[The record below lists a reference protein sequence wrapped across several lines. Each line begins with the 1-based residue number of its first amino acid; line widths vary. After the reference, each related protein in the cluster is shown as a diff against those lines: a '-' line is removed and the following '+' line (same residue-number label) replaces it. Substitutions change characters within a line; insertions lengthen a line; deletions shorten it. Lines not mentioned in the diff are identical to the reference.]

1 MMTQTLRKRLSLGA
15 LAALLVMGNAAAQ
28 AQAAQTQ
35 AAQAQ
40 NDAALVK
47 DFQTRV
53 EKYLNLHKI
62 TGIAK
67 KTTDSPDKLAEQKQ
81 QAAEKIRESRPAAKQ
96 GDIFTPEIGA
106 YFKKQIAATLQGP
119 EGAKVRASL
128 RRAEPL
134 PNIRLEVNQR
144 YPQKLPLQST
154 PPTLLLNL
162 PRLPGE
168 LQYRIVG
175 STLVLYDTLSN
186 LIVDLLPDAVTA
198 S

>member
-1 MMTQTLRKRLSLGA
+1 
-15 LAALLVMGNAAAQ
+15 
-28 AQAAQTQ
+28 
-35 AAQAQ
+35 
-40 NDAALVK
+40 LVK

-119 EGAKVRASL
+119 EGPKVRASL

-154 PPTLLLNL
+154 PLTLLLNL

>member
-1 MMTQTLRKRLSLGA
+1 LSLCVLGA
-15 LAALLVMGNAAAQ
+15 LFAGYTV
-28 AQAAQTQ
+28 
-35 AAQAQ
+35 AQAQ
-40 NDAALVK
+40 NAEAAVK
-47 DFQTRV
+47 DFQARV
-53 EKYLNLHKI
+53 AKYLDVHKA

-67 KTTDSPDKLAEQKQ
+67 KPTDSPGKLAEQKQ
-81 QAAEKIRESRPAAKQ
+81 QTAEKIRQSRAAARQ

-119 EGAKVRASL
+119 QGAKVRASM

-134 PNIRLEVNQR
+134 PNIHLEVNQP
-144 YPQKLPLQST
+144 YPQNLPLQST

-175 STLVLYDTLSN
+175 STLVLYDTASN
-186 LIVDLLPDAVTA
+186 LIVDFLPDAVPA

>member
-1 MMTQTLRKRLSLGA
+1 MAIRRTCSMYVFAGV
-15 LAALLVMGNAAAQ
+15 LAALVAGHAL
-28 AQAAQTQ
+28 AQAAD
-35 AAQAQ
+35 
-40 NDAALVK
+40 DAATVK
-47 DFQTRV
+47 DFQGRV
-53 EKYLNLHKI
+53 AKYLEVHKA
-62 TGIAK
+62 TGVANK
-67 KTTDSPDKLAEQKQ
+67 PSDSPNKLADQKQ
-81 QAAEKIRESRPAAKQ
+81 LAEEKIREARPAAKQ
-96 GDIFTPEIGA
+96 GDIFAPPIGA

-134 PNIRLEVNQR
+134 PNLRLEVNEK
-144 YPQKLPLQST
+144 YPQNLPLQST

-175 STLVLYDTLSN
+175 STLVLYDTASN
-186 LIVDLLPDAVTA
+186 LVVDLLPGAVPA

>member
-1 MMTQTLRKRLSLGA
+1 MAIGKLCSMYLFLGA
-15 LAALLVMGNAAAQ
+15 LVVTVTGHAV
-28 AQAAQTQ
+28 AQAAG
-35 AAQAQ
+35 
-40 NDAALVK
+40 DAATVK
-47 DFQTRV
+47 DFQGRV
-53 EKYLNLHKI
+53 AKYLEVHKA
-62 TGIAK
+62 TGISNK
-67 KTTDSPDKLAEQKQ
+67 PSNSPNKLADQKQ
-81 QAAEKIRESRPAAKQ
+81 QAEEKIRESRPAAKQ
-96 GDIFTPEIGA
+96 GDIFTPPIGA

-134 PNIRLEVNQR
+134 PNLRLEVNEK
-144 YPQKLPLQST
+144 YPQSLPLQST

-175 STLVLYDTLSN
+175 STLVLYDTASD
-186 LIVDLLPDAVTA
+186 LIVDLLSGAVPA

>member
-1 MMTQTLRKRLSLGA
+1 
-15 LAALLVMGNAAAQ
+15 MGNA
-28 AQAAQTQ
+28 AAQTQ

-162 PRLPGE
+162 PRLPAE

>member
-28 AQAAQTQ
+28 AQ

-119 EGAKVRASL
+119 EGPKVRASL

>member
-1 MMTQTLRKRLSLGA
+1 MKEGHAMAIRRTCSMYVFAGV
-15 LAALLVMGNAAAQ
+15 LAALVAGHAL
-28 AQAAQTQ
+28 AQAAD
-35 AAQAQ
+35 
-40 NDAALVK
+40 DAATVK
-47 DFQTRV
+47 DFQGRV
-53 EKYLNLHKI
+53 AKYLEVHKA
-62 TGIAK
+62 TGVANK
-67 KTTDSPDKLAEQKQ
+67 PSDSPNKLADQKQ
-81 QAAEKIRESRPAAKQ
+81 LAEEKIREARPAAKQ
-96 GDIFTPEIGA
+96 GDIFAPPIGA

-134 PNIRLEVNQR
+134 PNLRLEVNEK
-144 YPQKLPLQST
+144 YPQNLPLQST

-175 STLVLYDTLSN
+175 STLVLYDTASN
-186 LIVDLLPDAVTA
+186 LVVDLLPGAVPA